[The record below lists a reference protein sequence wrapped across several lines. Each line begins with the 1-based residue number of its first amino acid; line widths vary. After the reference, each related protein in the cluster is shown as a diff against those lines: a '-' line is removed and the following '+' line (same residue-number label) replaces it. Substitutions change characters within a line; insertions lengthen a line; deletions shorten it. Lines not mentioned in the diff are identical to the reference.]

1 MLVLSRKR
9 EESIQISDNVVVTVL
24 DIRRNS
30 VRIGIDA
37 PRDIPVLRTKL
48 QNHVFDPSRH
58 DFRSEANMK
67 ASDICQGIEAW
78 ETEGGA
84 DK

>member
-1 MLVLSRKR
+1 VLVLSRRR
-9 EESIQISDNVVVTVL
+9 EESIRISDNIVVTVL
-24 DIRRNS
+24 EIRGNR

-37 PRDIPVLRTKL
+37 PREILVLRTEL

-67 ASDICQGIEAW
+67 ASDNSQGIQAW

-84 DK
+84 EE